1 MCVRVTNSLAL
12 QFIWNNERNKNI
24 CINILNLFRIFCIQ
38 NCIIQT
44 RCIILPNVYVY
55 SIFNSLNIKSIL
67 YWAE

>member
-44 RCIILPNVYVY
+44 RCIILPNVYV
-55 SIFNSLNIKSIL
+55 LNIKSIL